1 VKPKLSMQEMAAM
14 FDSTALAVD
23 ISREEIQKLC
33 EDAMEYGFKTVAVNQ
48 WAVPLCREFLKG
60 SAVGITSNISYPLG
74 AHLIAAKVAE
84 VEAIAPEGPTELD
97 YVINISELKAGNWDY
112 MEREMRA
119 ITEACHKHSIL
130 CKVILE
136 TYYLTDEEIKKMCE
150 IAREVKPDFVKTS
163 TGQIKDGGAT
173 IEHVRLMSETLAG
186 SGVGIKPA
194 GGIRTLDDVL
204 AFIEAGATRIGTSA
218 AVSIMEEC
226 RKRFGQEGGAH

>member
-60 SAVGITSNISYPLG
+60 NAVGITSNISYPLG

-173 IEHVRLMSETLAG
+173 IEHVKLISETLVG

-218 AVSIMEEC
+218 AVSIMEEY

>member
-1 VKPKLSMQEMAAM
+1 MKPKLSMQEMAAM

-173 IEHVRLMSETLAG
+173 IEHVKLISETLVG

-194 GGIRTLDDVL
+194 GGIRTLDEVL

>member
-1 VKPKLSMQEMAAM
+1 MKPKLSMQEMAAM

-173 IEHVRLMSETLAG
+173 IEHVKLISETLVG

-194 GGIRTLDDVL
+194 GGIRTLNDVL

-218 AVSIMEEC
+218 AVSIMEEY

>member
-1 VKPKLSMQEMAAM
+1 MKPKLSMQEMAAM

-60 SAVGITSNISYPLG
+60 NAVGITSNISYPLG

-173 IEHVRLMSETLAG
+173 IEHVKLISETLVG

-194 GGIRTLDDVL
+194 GGIRTLNDVL

-218 AVSIMEEC
+218 AVSIMEEY

>member
-173 IEHVRLMSETLAG
+173 IEHVKLISETLVG

-194 GGIRTLDDVL
+194 GGIRTLNDVL

-218 AVSIMEEC
+218 AVSIMEEY

>member
-1 VKPKLSMQEMAAM
+1 MKPKLSMQEMAAM

-163 TGQIKDGGAT
+163 TGQIKAGGAT
-173 IEHVRLMSETLAG
+173 IEHVKLISETLVG

-194 GGIRTLDDVL
+194 GGIRTLNDVL

-218 AVSIMEEC
+218 AVSIMEEY

>member
-173 IEHVRLMSETLAG
+173 IEHVKLISETLVG

-218 AVSIMEEC
+218 AVSIMEEY

>member
-1 VKPKLSMQEMAAM
+1 MKPKLSMQEMAAM

-60 SAVGITSNISYPLG
+60 NAVGITSNISYPLG

-173 IEHVRLMSETLAG
+173 IEHVKLISETLVG

-194 GGIRTLDDVL
+194 GGIRTLNDVL

>member
-1 VKPKLSMQEMAAM
+1 MQEMAAM

-173 IEHVRLMSETLAG
+173 IEHVKLISETLVG

-194 GGIRTLDDVL
+194 GGIRTLDEVL

>member
-1 VKPKLSMQEMAAM
+1 MQEMAAM

-173 IEHVRLMSETLAG
+173 IEHVKLISETLVG

-194 GGIRTLDDVL
+194 GGIRTLNDVL

-218 AVSIMEEC
+218 AVSIMEEY

>member
-173 IEHVRLMSETLAG
+173 IEHVKLISETLVG

>member
-1 VKPKLSMQEMAAM
+1 MKPKLSMQEMAAM

-186 SGVGIKPA
+186 SGVGSSLRAASERSMMCWPLSKRGRPA
-194 GGIRTLDDVL
+194 SVP
-204 AFIEAGATRIGTSA
+204 APP
-218 AVSIMEEC
+218 
-226 RKRFGQEGGAH
+226 

>member
-1 VKPKLSMQEMAAM
+1 MKPKLSMQEMAAM

-173 IEHVRLMSETLAG
+173 IEHVKLISETLVG

-194 GGIRTLDDVL
+194 GGIRTLNDVL

>member
-1 VKPKLSMQEMAAM
+1 MQEMAAM

-60 SAVGITSNISYPLG
+60 NAVGITSNISYPLG

-173 IEHVRLMSETLAG
+173 IEHVKLISETLVG

-194 GGIRTLDDVL
+194 GGIRTLNDVL

-218 AVSIMEEC
+218 AVSIMEEY

>member
-1 VKPKLSMQEMAAM
+1 MQEMAAM

-173 IEHVRLMSETLAG
+173 IEHVKLISETLVG

-194 GGIRTLDDVL
+194 GGIRTLNDVL